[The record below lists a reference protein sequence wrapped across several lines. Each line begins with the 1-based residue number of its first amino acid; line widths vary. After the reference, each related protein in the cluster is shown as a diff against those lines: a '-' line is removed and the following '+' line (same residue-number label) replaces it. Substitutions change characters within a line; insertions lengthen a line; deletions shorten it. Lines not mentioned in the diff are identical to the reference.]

1 MDPIATASEIKVT
14 VIVKT
19 STLLLPVF
27 YQREEVQSMAEFKIQ
42 RDVVLNYLK
51 ENGLSYAD
59 VGTAY
64 KMPKQTVHDYLT
76 GSKDT
81 PKARQFIQVLI
92 RDYGIRG

>member
-1 MDPIATASEIKVT
+1 MKG
-14 VIVKT
+14 VIH
-19 STLLLPVF
+19 L
-27 YQREEVQSMAEFKIQ
+27 AEFKIQ

-51 ENGLSYAD
+51 EKGLSYAD

-81 PKARQFIQVLI
+81 PKAR
-92 RDYGIRG
+92 